1 MKIVKQTII
10 LAALCMLSVGVQ
22 ARQFEQ
28 GEKLYINSDQT
39 IRDGNGKFN
48 WSDAGA
54 NLVLYVWKKGKTN
67 SQQWVTL
74 TKESNNLW
82 VGDIKQMPPVVSL
95 NSDRIKRSNYMGLV
109 NGLDFITN
117 NTEVPVYQMT
127 ETYRLTERAA
137 SYTGIFYQNSLVAK
151 NHATVQPINMLG
163 GLMKPEGGP
172 ALILTDLR
180 QGDYSNKEL

>member
-54 NLVLYVWKKGKTN
+54 NLVLYVWKKSSYAKA
-67 SQQWVTL
+67 
-74 TKESNNLW
+74 
-82 VGDIKQMPPVVSL
+82 
-95 NSDRIKRSNYMGLV
+95 
-109 NGLDFITN
+109 
-117 NTEVPVYQMT
+117 EVQ
-127 ETYRLTERAA
+127 
-137 SYTGIFYQNSLVAK
+137 I
-151 NHATVQPINMLG
+151 
-163 GLMKPEGGP
+163 
-172 ALILTDLR
+172 
-180 QGDYSNKEL
+180 

>member
-1 MKIVKQTII
+1 MKITKQLI
-10 LAALCMLSVGVQ
+10 LVAALCMLPSMLS
-22 ARQFEQ
+22 ARWFEL

-82 VGDIKQMPPVVSL
+82 VGDMPA
-95 NSDRIKRSNYMGLV
+95 G
-109 NGLDFITN
+109 DFD
-117 NTEVPVYQMT
+117 
-127 ETYRLTERAA
+127 
-137 SYTGIFYQNSLVAK
+137 G
-151 NHATVQPINMLG
+151 
-163 GLMKPEGGP
+163 
-172 ALILTDLR
+172 ALIFFADRRT
-180 QGDYSNKEL
+180 

>member
-54 NLVLYVWKKGKTN
+54 NLYRHHPYKTYLY
-67 SQQWVTL
+67 SF
-74 TKESNNLW
+74 
-82 VGDIKQMPPVVSL
+82 
-95 NSDRIKRSNYMGLV
+95 DRS
-109 NGLDFITN
+109 
-117 NTEVPVYQMT
+117 
-127 ETYRLTERAA
+127 
-137 SYTGIFYQNSLVAK
+137 
-151 NHATVQPINMLG
+151 H
-163 GLMKPEGGP
+163 
-172 ALILTDLR
+172 
-180 QGDYSNKEL
+180 